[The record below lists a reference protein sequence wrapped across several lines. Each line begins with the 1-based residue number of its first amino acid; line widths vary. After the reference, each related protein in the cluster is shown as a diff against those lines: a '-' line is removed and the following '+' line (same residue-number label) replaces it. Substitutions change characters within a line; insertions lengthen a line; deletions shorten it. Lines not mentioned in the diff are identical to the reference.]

1 MGDNLCNIARYITLL
16 TDEDR
21 FVRKKAL
28 KSVEDYLSTNSDK
41 ESTIFS
47 TVAENLAKTLN
58 DPVEVNRELAVKV
71 LKLFIDVTNDVTP
84 VLPLLVPVLVM
95 RLGQKEIIEHSEEIR
110 YSTLNLLYILVN
122 RTDEISPFLDD
133 YISVIQKTLV
143 DPYHEVKKLSC
154 RIAVVLS
161 ERKCHRFYQ
170 ISESILL
177 PMLSNLTH
185 QHSKVRLEIVVALEK
200 VLLHSQGKLVEN
212 VIAPLTQRLFD
223 SSSAVRRAVI
233 ELVGSWL
240 LDLPDRYS
248 YQTKLLPL
256 LLSGF
261 IDESDEIR
269 MVATKLWHHIGLKF
283 EKENEEQLK
292 DKLDFDHGPPFHYP
306 CGYKRPILGCRELV
320 YRSASKLF
328 PGLCKDLSDWQEAT
342 RLKAASLIP
351 ILILHLEESATQHT
365 QHLLTG
371 IANGL
376 ADALSRIS
384 PIGNMSLINMMPVVS
399 FRKETSYSSSITTT
413 DKVDIISLVV
423 THATSQVFS
432 LSEVNEAI
440 KVINQLFIAA
450 QVLGCMIST
459 KFWWHLLEPCLDRC
473 TESAAPS
480 SLAGHLL
487 LLSGLFHGSPLNQLI
502 ITDEMK
508 GSKRDSSLNRF
519 STNATDTFTNT
530 TSTANTSDNNHSIH
544 DDKIDENNDCQMK
557 SGHVKE
563 TYTPINYSTLHKII
577 AYLSQN
583 ELISVISIN
592 AKAGLLECVQVCI
605 KHLEEAIV
613 LLKQEPEQQVDTLET
628 LQLNDDSHK
637 NIIQATYNAAKLIIQ
652 DDQIRSCLFE
662 ILLGTGATWPEND
675 VVSSDFGRTVLSSC
689 DKLMQRL
696 AVCHRDCINLSRQ
709 YRLSKEKDFE
719 VNSVPASDMDQL
731 FFNCMPKLIYRLNED
746 LEKSISWNPR
756 SIGLAILSRCL
767 QIATGP
773 ALLFTF
779 NDHDNNSQTKK
790 ECLRAVLDLLERGCR
805 LNCTPGGCGGGVD
818 NGSNNNSQFD
828 KSPGGTDP
836 LTLASEAELRLRGLM
851 LLTKLTDNSQI
862 RKVLSSPKYL
872 NYCFP
877 KLILPVCVW
886 RAGRTSEAM
895 RKAAIT
901 SYFALLASA
910 VSMHHLSEI
919 VLNLRTN
926 SEINIDNWLLT
937 NNIESMHEI
946 MQELTNKEEVCDN
959 NNANNGI
966 QSFPKYSNLPSLS
979 GSLLSLML
987 ARLGSL
993 LDDDLEGTR
1002 RLACLC
1008 LTVFFNGLLI
1018 PSPPISLTSSSP
1030 IELSDS
1036 NQNHYEGNRVIDFLN
1051 SPTWI
1056 QPLTTITNTASSTIK
1071 SNHESTKE
1079 YNVLLP
1085 YCPLAN
1091 SFGDQVYRFYGNFIK
1106 RLNDSKDQIRLLIC
1120 ETINAWIRLLI
1131 PMLTSS
1137 STTTTIKT
1145 SQQLNP
1151 VYTAV
1156 IEDFLNN
1163 LIIHLDDPNS
1173 RIRASVS
1180 RVLLRINQFASDLV
1194 IKVLNKAKLCHR
1206 SSQLCDKL
1214 LEFCHSHSQ

>member
-1 MGDNLCNIARYITLL
+1 MGDSLCNIARYITLL

-28 KSVEDYLSTNSDK
+28 KSVEDYLNTNSDK

-47 TVAENLAKTLN
+47 SVAENLAKTLN

-71 LKLFIDVTNDVTP
+71 LKLSIDVTNDVTP
-84 VLPLLVPVLVM
+84 LLALLVPVLVM

-110 YSTLNLLYILVN
+110 YSTLNLLYILLN
-122 RTDEISPFLDD
+122 RTDEISPFVDD

-143 DPYHEVKKLSC
+143 DPYHEIKKLSC
-154 RIAVVLS
+154 KITVVLS
-161 ERKCHRFYQ
+161 QRKCHRFYQ

-185 QHSKVRLEIVVALEK
+185 QHSKVRLETVVALEK

-269 MVATKLWHHIGLKF
+269 MVATKLWHHIG
-283 EKENEEQLK
+283 
-292 DKLDFDHGPPFHYP
+292 
-306 CGYKRPILGCRELV
+306 CRELV

-384 PIGNMSLINMMPVVS
+384 PVGNMSLINMMPIVS
-399 FRKETSYSSSITTT
+399 FRKETSSSSTTT
-413 DKVDIISLVV
+413 ADRVDVMSLVV

-432 LSEVNEAI
+432 LSEANEAI
-440 KVINQLFIAA
+440 KIINQLFIAA
-450 QVLGCMIST
+450 QVLGCMIPT

-473 TESAAPS
+473 TESGAPS

-487 LLSGLFHGSPLNQLI
+487 LLSGLLHGSPLNQLI

-508 GSKRDSSLNRF
+508 ELKRDSSLNKC
-519 STNATDTFTNT
+519 STNVTNAFANT
-530 TSTANTSDNNHSIH
+530 TSTATTSDDSHCIH
-544 DDKIDENNDCQMK
+544 GNETNENNDYQMK

-577 AYLSQN
+577 SYLCQN

-613 LLKQEPEQQVDTLET
+613 LLKKETEQQQQQGDTLET

-637 NIIQATYNAAKLIIQ
+637 NIIQATYNAAKLVIQ
-652 DDQIRSCLFE
+652 DNQIRSCLFE
-662 ILLGTGATWPEND
+662 IILGSGAIWPEND
-675 VVSSDFGRTVLSSC
+675 LISSDFGRTVLSSC
-689 DKLMQRL
+689 DKLMQWL
-696 AVCHRDCINLSRQ
+696 AACHRDCINLSKQ
-709 YRLSKEKDFE
+709 YHLSTEEDFE
-719 VNSVPASDMDQL
+719 VNSTTVSHMDQL
-731 FFNCMPKLIYRLNED
+731 FFSCMPKLICRLNED
-746 LEKSISWNPR
+746 LKKSISWNPR
-756 SIGLAILSRCL
+756 SVGLAILSRCL

-779 NDHDNNSQTKK
+779 NNHDNNSQNKK
-790 ECLRAVLDLLERGCR
+790 ECLAAVLDLLERGCR
-805 LNCTPGGCGGGVD
+805 LNRAPCGGGVD
-818 NGSNNNSQFD
+818 NGSSNSSQFD

-851 LLTKLTDNSQI
+851 LLTKLTDNNQI
-862 RKVLSSPKYL
+862 REVLSSPKYL
-872 NYCFP
+872 DYCFS

-901 SYFALLASA
+901 SYLALLASA
-910 VSMHHLSEI
+910 VSMYHLSEI

-946 MQELTNKEEVCDN
+946 MQELTNREEVCDIN
-959 NNANNGI
+959 NTNSNNEI
-966 QSFPKYSNLPSLS
+966 QFFPKYSNLPSLS

-1008 LTVFFNGLLI
+1008 LTIFFNGLLI
-1018 PSPPISLTSSSP
+1018 PSPPISPASSSSM
-1030 IELSDS
+1030 ELSNG

-1056 QPLTTITNTASSTIK
+1056 QPLTTTITNTVSS
-1071 SNHESTKE
+1071 SNHELVKE
-1079 YNVLLP
+1079 HSVLLP

-1137 STTTTIKT
+1137 TTTTIKT

-1180 RVLLRINQFASDLV
+1180 RVLLRINQFAPDLV

>member
-1 MGDNLCNIARYITLL
+1 MGDSLCNIARYITLL

-28 KSVEDYLSTNSDK
+28 KSVEDYLNTNSDK

-47 TVAENLAKTLN
+47 SVAENLAKTLN
-58 DPVEVNRELAVKV
+58 DLVEVNRELAVKV
-71 LKLFIDVTNDVTP
+71 LKLSIDVTNDVTP
-84 VLPLLVPVLVM
+84 LLALIVPVLVM

-110 YSTLNLLYILVN
+110 YSTLNLLYILLK
-122 RTDEISPFLDD
+122 RTDEISPFVDD

-143 DPYHEVKKLSC
+143 DPYHEIKKLSC
-154 RIAVVLS
+154 KIAVVLS
-161 ERKCHRFYQ
+161 QRKCHRFYQ
-170 ISESILL
+170 ISESILV

-185 QHSKVRLEIVVALEK
+185 QHSKVRLETVVALEK

-306 CGYKRPILGCRELV
+306 CGCKRPILGCRELV

-384 PIGNMSLINMMPVVS
+384 PVGNMSLLNMMPIVS
-399 FRKETSYSSSITTT
+399 FRKETSSSSTTT
-413 DKVDIISLVV
+413 ADRVDVISLVV

-432 LSEVNEAI
+432 LSEANEAI
-440 KVINQLFIAA
+440 KIINQLFIAA
-450 QVLGCMIST
+450 QVLGCMIPT

-487 LLSGLFHGSPLNQLI
+487 LLSGLLHGSPLNQLI

-508 GSKRDSSLNRF
+508 ELMRDSSLNKC
-519 STNATDTFTNT
+519 STNVTNAFANT
-530 TSTANTSDNNHSIH
+530 TSTATTSDDSHCIH
-544 DDKIDENNDCQMK
+544 GNETNETNDYQMK

-577 AYLSQN
+577 SYLCQN

-613 LLKQEPEQQVDTLET
+613 LLKKETEQQQQQGNTLEI

-637 NIIQATYNAAKLIIQ
+637 NIIQATYNAAKLVIQ
-652 DDQIRSCLFE
+652 DNQIRSCLFE
-662 ILLGTGATWPEND
+662 IILGSGAIWPEND
-675 VVSSDFGRTVLSSC
+675 LISSDFGRTVLSSC
-689 DKLMQRL
+689 DKLMQWL
-696 AVCHRDCINLSRQ
+696 AACHRDCIT
-709 YRLSKEKDFE
+709 LSKQYHLSTEEDFE
-719 VNSVPASDMDQL
+719 VNSTTVSHMDQL
-731 FFNCMPKLIYRLNED
+731 FFSCMPKLICRLNED
-746 LEKSISWNPR
+746 LKKSISWNPR
-756 SIGLAILSRCL
+756 SVGLAILSRCL

-779 NDHDNNSQTKK
+779 NNHDNNSQTKK
-790 ECLRAVLDLLERGCR
+790 ECLAAVLDLLERGCR
-805 LNCTPGGCGGGVD
+805 LNRAPCGGGVD
-818 NGSNNNSQFD
+818 NGSSNSSQFD

-851 LLTKLTDNSQI
+851 LLTKLTDNNQI
-862 RKVLSSPKYL
+862 REVLSSPKYL
-872 NYCFP
+872 NYCFS

-901 SYFALLASA
+901 SYLALLASA
-910 VSMHHLSEI
+910 VSMYHLSEI

-946 MQELTNKEEVCDN
+946 MQELTNREEVCDIN
-959 NNANNGI
+959 NTNSNNEI

-1008 LTVFFNGLLI
+1008 LTIFFNGLLI
-1018 PSPPISLTSSSP
+1018 PSPPISPASSSSM
-1030 IELSDS
+1030 ELSNG

-1056 QPLTTITNTASSTIK
+1056 QPLTITITNTVSS
-1071 SNHESTKE
+1071 SNHELVKE
-1079 YNVLLP
+1079 HSVLLP

-1137 STTTTIKT
+1137 TTTTIKT

-1180 RVLLRINQFASDLV
+1180 RVLLRINQFAPDLV